1 MVMGSTLMRS
11 LFPPRPAI
19 EIGCCRFRSFF
30 ECQSRVNPTL
40 VGERSTRE
48 ARRERGRFRESER
61 VERPPHPHPL
71 PACGEKEVAAAR
83 WNENPSRAPQNQIAI
98 GGAAAPPTVRGDRGG

>member
-48 ARRERGRFRESER
+48 ARRGRGRFRQSRR
-61 VERPPHPHPL
+61 VGRPPPPPPL
-71 PACGEKEVAAAR
+71 PPRGGKGLSTPR
-83 WNENPSRAPQNQIAI
+83 SNHKPSH
-98 GGAAAPPTVRGDRGG
+98 APPNTKPTTLEPSPPPHLP